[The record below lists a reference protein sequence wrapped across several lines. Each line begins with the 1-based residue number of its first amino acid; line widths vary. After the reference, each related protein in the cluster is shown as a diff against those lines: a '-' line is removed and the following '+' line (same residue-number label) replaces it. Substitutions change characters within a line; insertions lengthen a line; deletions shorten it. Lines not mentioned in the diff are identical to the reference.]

1 MFSLFQSLGTS
12 PDSHD
17 FSNMRDGSLATS
29 SASPRLVWPTS
40 HLISIAI
47 AVLILLL
54 AYLLMDFC
62 ACSEFLVGHYIL
74 WTVSFVDQKT
84 IEKMERNIPWNFRCK
99 QNIVECLNFISSPV
113 PDPNYFCN
121 HTRNATHLG
130 IFFPPF
136 LLNKWT
142 LFTRFTT
149 SISICYGYFIF
160 YQGICDIWAQP
171 VIKQKN
177 LGHNLSLR

>member
-17 FSNMRDGSLATS
+17 FSNMRDGSLAAS
-29 SASPRLVWPTS
+29 SASPRLVWLTS

-130 IFFPPF
+130 IFFSPF
-136 LLNKWT
+136 
-142 LFTRFTT
+142 
-149 SISICYGYFIF
+149 FIE
-160 YQGICDIWAQP
+160 
-171 VIKQKN
+171 
-177 LGHNLSLR
+177 